1 MPPIA
6 ITVIAVAVIIVINIL
21 VAFEFGEIA
30 VMKGFPEKKTKIILM
45 CIFLSVAGY
54 FLACALPDRNKD
66 GEKRLENNMTGN
78 DELSEL

>member
-30 VMKGFPEKKTKIILM
+30 VMKGFPEKKRKSFS
-45 CIFLSVAGY
+45 CAFFFRWQDIFWPVHCRTEIKMAK
-54 FLACALPDRNKD
+54 KD
-66 GEKRLENNMTGN
+66 
-78 DELSEL
+78 